1 MAKKN
6 LYDPAVLEEVLER
19 MSKISADT
27 KPEWGQMD
35 AAQMLAHCAEGQDVY
50 NGKPLKIPFWMRLLR
65 PVMRPMLLA
74 EKEFTRNAPTI
85 DQFRIT
91 DPEDFDRQRERLI
104 NSLRTMHAL
113 GKRTMKHPLLG
124 QLSSEDI
131 GWITYK
137 HLDHHLRQFGV

>member
-6 LYDPAVLEEVLER
+6 LYDSNVLEEVLDR
-19 MSKISADT
+19 LSKITADT
-27 KPEWGQMD
+27 QPQWGKMD

-50 NGKPLKIPFWMRLLR
+50 NGKPLNVPFWMRLMR

-74 EKEFTRNAPTI
+74 KKEFAKNAPTI

-91 DPEDFDRQRERLI
+91 DPEDFDRQKDRLI

-124 QLSSEDI
+124 HMSSDDI

-137 HLDHHLRQFGV
+137 HLDHHFRQFGV